1 MANIFQDKI
10 VKYLTIGLFLAAIG
24 LLVQSLLSKPALL
37 PQAPLSIGQLP
48 QLSDAILSIKNL
60 NNLQVENL
68 KPFTAVETPKLVGRD
83 NPFEPYPLNEEIAT
97 TSATSTSPRQA
108 ATTTAIS
115 SSPIKKAT
123 STNATSTP

>member
-24 LLVQSLLSKPALL
+24 LLVQFLLSKPALL
-37 PQAPLSIGQLP
+37 PQTPLSTGQLP

-60 NNLQVENL
+60 SNLKVENL
-68 KPFTAVETPKLVGRD
+68 KSFTVVETPMRVGRD
-83 NPFEPYPLNEEIAT
+83 NPFEPYPLNEEISAT
-97 TSATSTSPRQA
+97 T
-108 ATTTAIS
+108 ATTTTAA
-115 SSPIKKAT
+115 SSPSTTAT

>member
-24 LLVQSLLSKPALL
+24 LLVQYLLSERIFSPQTSL
-37 PQAPLSIGQLP
+37 PQASLSIGQIP

-60 NNLQVENL
+60 GNLKVENL
-68 KPFTAVETPKLVGRD
+68 RPFIIVETPTRVGRD

-97 TSATSTSPRQA
+97 TT
-108 ATTTAIS
+108 ATTTTATS
-115 SSPIKKAT
+115 SSSITAT

>member
-24 LLVQSLLSKPALL
+24 LLVQYLLSERIFSPQTSL
-37 PQAPLSIGQLP
+37 PQASLSMGQIP

-60 NNLQVENL
+60 GDLKVENL
-68 KPFTAVETPKLVGRD
+68 RPFIIVETPTRVGRD

-97 TSATSTSPRQA
+97 TTATSTT
-108 ATTTAIS
+108 AT
-115 SSPIKKAT
+115 SSPSIITT

>member
-10 VKYLTIGLFLAAIG
+10 VKYLTIGLFLVAIG
-24 LLVQSLLSKPALL
+24 LLVQYLLSKPAPL
-37 PQAPLSIGQLP
+37 PQEPLSTGQLP

-60 NNLQVENL
+60 GNLKVENL
-68 KPFTAVETPKLVGRD
+68 KPFTAATTPTRVGRD

-97 TSATSTSPRQA
+97 TTATSSPSI
-108 ATTTAIS
+108 TT
-115 SSPIKKAT
+115 T